1 MNQGLDL
8 SVYKE
13 TLLFLVTAGV
23 VAPLF
28 FRLRVSPVL
37 GYLLAG
43 VALGP
48 YGLGSLDLKAPWLN
62 ALAINVDA
70 IDRIAAFGVVA
81 LLFTMGLELSFE
93 RLRRMRYLVFGLGLA
108 QVVVTT
114 LILGD
119 GAWRLGLGAPSALAI
134 GAALSMS
141 STAIVVPMLVES
153 KRLHSLA
160 GRASLAVL
168 LFQDLAVAPLLVMI
182 GAFSSGGERGLG
194 WELISTL
201 LAAGLG
207 LAALVFFGRLALRPF
222 FHFVAETKSP
232 EFFMAACL
240 LVVLG
245 DGLAAAASHLSMA
258 LGAFVAGLLL
268 AETEYRREIELTIE
282 PFRGLLLGLYFV
294 SVGAGIN
301 PAFIVARPGLVL
313 GLAAALIAIKGLT
326 LFALG
331 RGFRLP
337 PRASAEMSLLLGP
350 GGEFGFVM
358 IGVALAGGLID
369 RALATAL
376 ISAVAIS
383 MLVIPGLAK
392 LGARIGSPRGAADA
406 RQPEIPPESEASR
419 VIIVGYGRVGAL
431 IGDMLDRHAIPFI
444 AVDSNAGVTSRARSD
459 GKPVYYGDAARPE
472 YLRRCGLETARAVV
486 VTMDSP
492 TANEAVV
499 ETTRR
504 LRPDV
509 TLVARA
515 RDADHARALYGLG
528 VTDAVPETV
537 EASLQLSEA
546 VLVDLG
552 VPMGLVIASIHEK
565 RDEYRKLL
573 AIAGAPEQGALDTRA
588 GTSVTGPASAR
599 QTVSALLGG
608 CGLR

>member
-1 MNQGLDL
+1 MSQSIDL

-114 LILGD
+114 LILGAA
-119 GAWRLGLGAPSALAI
+119 AWRLGLGAPSALAI

-141 STAIVVPMLVES
+141 STAIVIPMLVES

-201 LAAGLG
+201 VAAGLG

-369 RALATAL
+369 RALATTL

-431 IGDMLDRHAIPFI
+431 IGDMLDRHKIPFI

-492 TANEAVV
+492 AANEAVV

-573 AIAGAPEQGALDTRA
+573 AIAGAPARPRSIRGPGRA
-588 GTSVTGPASAR
+588 
-599 QTVSALLGG
+599 
-608 CGLR
+608 

>member
-1 MNQGLDL
+1 VNQPIDL

-48 YGLGSLDLKAPWLN
+48 YGLGSIDLRAPWLN
-62 ALAINVDA
+62 ALAINVEA

-81 LLFTMGLELSFE
+81 LMFTMGLELSFE
-93 RLRRMRYLVFGLGLA
+93 RLRRMRHLVFELGLT
-108 QVVVTT
+108 QVVLTT
-114 LILGD
+114 LVLGAA
-119 GAWRLGLGAPSALAI
+119 AWRLGLGAPSALAI

-141 STAIVVPMLVES
+141 STAIVIPMLVES
-153 KRLHSLA
+153 KRLHSGA

-182 GAFSSGGERGLG
+182 GAFSARGERGLG
-194 WELISTL
+194 WELLGTL
-201 LAAGLG
+201 VSAGLG
-207 LAALVFFGRLALRPF
+207 LAALVVFGRLALRPF
-222 FHFVAETKSP
+222 FHFVAETRSP

-294 SVGAGIN
+294 SVGAAIN
-301 PAFIVARPGLVL
+301 PAFIVARPGLIL
-313 GLAAALIAIKGLT
+313 GLVAALIAIKGLI

-337 PRASAEMSLLLGP
+337 SRAAAEMALLLGP

-369 RALATAL
+369 RMAATTL
-376 ISAVAIS
+376 ISAAAIS
-383 MLVIPGLAK
+383 MLAIPALAK
-392 LGARIGSPRGAADA
+392 LGARIGSPPRGAARA
-406 RQPEIPPESEASR
+406 PEIPPESEASR

-444 AVDSNAGVTSRARSD
+444 AVDSNAGVTSRAKSD

-515 RDADHARALYGLG
+515 HDADHARALYGLG

-565 RDEYRKLL
+565 RDEYREILV
-573 AIAGAPEQGALDTRA
+573 AAGAPERPR
-588 GTSVTGPASAR
+588 SIRGPR
-599 QTVSALLGG
+599 RG
-608 CGLR
+608 

>member
-1 MNQGLDL
+1 VNEPIDL

-23 VAPLF
+23 IAPLF

-48 YGLGSLDLKAPWLN
+48 YGLGSLALRAPWLN

-81 LLFTMGLELSFE
+81 LMFTMGLELSFE
-93 RLRRMRYLVFGLGLA
+93 RLRRTRQLVFGLGLA

-114 LILGD
+114 LILSAL
-119 GAWRLGLGAPSALAI
+119 AWGLGLAPPSALTV
-134 GAALSMS
+134 GAALTMS
-141 STAIVVPMLVES
+141 STAIVIPMLVES
-153 KRLHSLA
+153 KRLHSGA
-160 GRASLAVL
+160 GRASFSVL
-168 LFQDLAVAPLLVMI
+168 LFQDLAVAPLLVMT
-182 GAFSSGGERGLG
+182 GALSAGGERGLG
-194 WELISTL
+194 WQLASTL
-201 LAAGLG
+201 APAGLA
-207 LAALVFFGRLALRPF
+207 LAALVVFGRLALRPF

-245 DGLAAAASHLSMA
+245 DGLAAAAGHLSMA

-268 AETEYRREIELTIE
+268 AETEYRREIEVTIE

-301 PAFIVARPGLVL
+301 PGFIVARPGLIL
-313 GLAAALIAIKGLT
+313 GIAAALVAIKSLT
-326 LFALG
+326 LLALA

-337 PRASAEMSLLLGP
+337 LRVGAEMALLLGP

-358 IGVALAGGLID
+358 IGAALAGGLID
-369 RALATAL
+369 RSLSTAL
-376 ISAVAIS
+376 VSAVTLS
-383 MLVIPGLAK
+383 MLAIPGLAK
-392 LGARIGSPRGAADA
+392 IGARIGSPPRTATGEAP
-406 RQPEIPPESEASR
+406 PEIPPETEDAR

-431 IGDMLDRHAIPFI
+431 IGDMLDRHKIPFI
-444 AVDSNAGVTSRARSD
+444 AIDSDARLTARARSD

-486 VTMDSP
+486 VTMDS
-492 TANEAVV
+492 TAANEAVV
-499 ETTRR
+499 EATRR
-504 LRPDV
+504 LRPEV

-528 VTDAVPETV
+528 VTDAVPETI

-565 RDEYRKLL
+565 RDEYRAML
-573 AIAGAPEQGALDTRA
+573 AAAGAPERPRSTR
-588 GTSVTGPASAR
+588 GPR
-599 QTVSALLGG
+599 
-608 CGLR
+608 RR

>member
-1 MNQGLDL
+1 VNEPVDL

-28 FRLRVSPVL
+28 FRLRISPVL

-48 YGLGSLDLKAPWLN
+48 YGLGAIAQKAPWLG
-62 ALAINVDA
+62 ALAINPEA

-81 LLFTMGLELSFE
+81 LMFTMGLELSFE
-93 RLRRMRYLVFGLGLA
+93 RLRCMRHLVFGLGLA
-108 QVVVTT
+108 QVVATSLV
-114 LILGD
+114 LAAA
-119 GAWRLGLGAPSALAI
+119 AWGLGLSPPAALAI

-141 STAIVVPMLVES
+141 STAIVIPMLVES
-153 KRLHSLA
+153 KRLHSIA
-160 GRASLAVL
+160 GRASLSVL
-168 LFQDLAVAPLLVMI
+168 LFQDIAVAPLLVMT
-182 GAFSSGGERGLG
+182 GALS
-194 WELISTL
+194 
-201 LAAGLG
+201 AAGEHG
-207 LAALVFFGRLALRPF
+207 LAWQLLTTLVPAALVLTALVVFGRLALRPF
-222 FHFVAETKSP
+222 FPFVAQTKSP

-268 AETEYRREIELTIE
+268 AETEYRREIEVTIE

-294 SVGAGIN
+294 SVGAAIN
-301 PAFIVARPGLVL
+301 PGFIAARPGLIL
-313 GLAAALIAIKGLT
+313 GLAATLVAVKALM
-326 LFALG
+326 LFGLG
-331 RGFRLP
+331 RAFRLP
-337 PRASAEMSLLLGP
+337 THAAAETSLLLGP

-358 IGVALAGGLID
+358 IGAALVGGLID
-369 RALATAL
+369 RTLATAL

-392 LGARIGSPRGAADA
+392 LGARIGSAPRAGADA
-406 RQPEIPPESEASR
+406 RSPEIPPDSEASR

-444 AVDSNAGVTSRARSD
+444 AVDSNARLTAQARSD
-459 GKPVYYGDAARPE
+459 GKPVYYGDASRPE
-472 YLRRCGLETARAVV
+472 YLRLCGLETARAVV
-486 VTMDSP
+486 VTMDS
-492 TANEAVV
+492 TAANEAVV

-515 RDADHARALYGLG
+515 RDAVHARALYALG
-528 VTDAVPETV
+528 VTDAVPETI

-546 VLVDLG
+546 VLVDIG

-565 RDEYRKLL
+565 RDEFRKLL
-573 AIAGAPEQGALDTRA
+573 AVAGAPERPRSTR
-588 GTSVTGPASAR
+588 GPR
-599 QTVSALLGG
+599 RG
-608 CGLR
+608 